1 MATTTLPAFL
11 RDRRERAH
19 PASTA
24 RRRTPGLRREEVAA
38 RAGVSVTWYTWL
50 EQGRGGVPSD
60 DVLERLARALELD
73 DANREMLFLLAH
85 DRPPPR
91 KPAAPAA
98 VPPSLQLILDSI
110 SVPAF
115 VKTPTFQIVAWN
127 RAAVAVLGDYAELPE
142 RDRNLLRRVFEPGSE
157 DKVHRVEEVRRT
169 CLASFRLEI
178 ARAGHSD
185 EATALIDELME
196 TSPEFRRLWSEGEI
210 AAHGGF
216 QKRIVRPGFGEIVLE
231 SSVFHLEGSE
241 RLSMFVYSPA
251 DEASAR
257 AVAQLVERA
266 GGVSARFCGLSGNLR
281 GRRGV

>member
-11 RDRRERAH
+11 RDRRERVQ
-19 PASTA
+19 PATTA

-91 KPAAPAA
+91 KPAPPAA
-98 VPPSLQLILDSI
+98 MTPALQLVLDNL

-115 VKTPTFQIVAWN
+115 VKTPTFQIVGWN
-127 RAAVAVLGDYAELPE
+127 RAAVAVLGDYAAVPE
-142 RDRNLLRRVFEPGSE
+142 RDRNVLRRIFQPGSE
-157 DKVHRVEEVRRT
+157 DKVHDVEAVRRT
-169 CLASFRLEI
+169 CVAAFRVDI
-178 ARAGHSD
+178 ARAGQSD
-185 EATALIDELME
+185 EATALIDELMA
-196 TSPEFRRLWSEGEI
+196 TSPDFRRLWDEGEI
-210 AAHGGF
+210 RTHGGF
-216 QKRIVRPGFGEIVLE
+216 RKQLVRPGVGEIVLE
-231 SSVFHLEGSE
+231 SSVFHVEGGGG
-241 RLSMFVYSPA
+241 LSMFVLSPA

-257 AVAQLVERA
+257 AVAQLVER
-266 GGVSARFCGLSGNLR
+266 SGI
-281 GRRGV
+281 